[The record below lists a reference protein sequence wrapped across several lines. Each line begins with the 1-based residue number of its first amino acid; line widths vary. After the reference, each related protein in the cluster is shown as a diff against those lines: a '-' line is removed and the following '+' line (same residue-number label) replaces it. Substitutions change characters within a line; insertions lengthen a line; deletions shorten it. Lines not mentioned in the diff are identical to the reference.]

1 MRKFYIQKTVFIF
14 TLVFLSGA
22 YSAFATP
29 VPTWNN
35 NSGDNKWS
43 TASNWSTGALP
54 ATNSTVSIP
63 TGFTVNVD
71 TTVTVSSISMT
82 GNSVLNINNGKS
94 LTTGGNLTLNVS
106 GSNKPTVNL
115 KSGTLVIGA
124 NLSGGGTINGN
135 TGTLNLKGSTSSS
148 STFVPGTS
156 TVIIG
161 GSSSQSSITFTSF
174 YNLQVKNASGFT
186 IASGSTVSGSITGTG
201 KLIGPGPGTG
211 LLSLKGDMAV
221 STFTPG
227 SLKIRLTGSKLQHLN
242 GYTIYWLEID
252 NDSGAILN
260 GDITINSYYL
270 VFSPSTGGYSGP
282 SPLYLNGHY
291 LTLGSAASISYANTT
306 NGFIVPGTG
315 HLSMYVKSIGTTFPI
330 GTSDSTYTPVTI
342 RADASTNVMVGLDNT
357 LSNEELTAVKKHGV
371 NATWNFTPLANA
383 TGFAAT
389 IQWNSGQ
396 ELTSFDRDNI
406 YVYYRTSQSSPTS
419 WTQLGSLSSAS
430 GSGPYTV
437 TGNQMSV
444 TADSTYYFSVADK
457 NIALPVELISFS
469 ANNSNGKNIL
479 EWNTASELNNDH
491 FEVQRFDESKNWTA
505 IAEIPGHGTT
515 NQEQFYSYTDGSVQ
529 TSNIVYYR
537 LKQVDHNGKFEYSE
551 IKRIS
556 CEQKNK
562 TMKIFPNP
570 ARDVIN
576 LSFVNDGLIRDV
588 KIFDMQGT
596 CVYSYKNA
604 SYHNTIDISSLK
616 NGIYFLKTYSGNDVS
631 SQVFCKE

>member
-1 MRKFYIQKTVFIF
+1 MEKIYTHKKIAFLTTFALCFLYCLTSYAVIF
-14 TLVFLSGA
+14 T
-22 YSAFATP
+22 
-29 VPTWNN
+29 WNGN
-35 NSGDNKWS
+35 AGDNKWS
-43 TASNWSTGALP
+43 SASNWSTGVLP
-54 ATNSTVSIP
+54 ASNSIVSIP
-63 TGFTVNVD
+63 TGYTVNVD
-71 TTVTVSSISMT
+71 TTVSVSSVSMS

-94 LTTGGNLTLNVS
+94 LTTGGNFTLNVS

-115 KSGTLVIGA
+115 NSGTLVIGA
-124 NLSGGGTINGN
+124 SLSGGGTINGN
-135 TGTLNLKGSTSSS
+135 TGTLNLKGTTSPS

-161 GSSSQSSITFTSF
+161 GSSSQNNISYTSF
-174 YNLQVKNASGFT
+174 YNLQINNASGFT
-186 IASGSTVSGSITGTG
+186 FVASSTVSGNLTGTG
-201 KLIGPGPGTG
+201 KLVGPSSGT
-211 LLSLKGDMAV
+211 LSLKGDMTV

-227 SLKIRLTGSKLQHLN
+227 SLKIKLLGSKLQHLN

-291 LTLGSAASISYANTT
+291 LTLGSAANISYANTT

-357 LSNEELTAVKKHGV
+357 LSNEELTAVIKHGV

-396 ELTSFDRDNI
+396 ELTSFDRDNL
-406 YVYYRTSQSSPTS
+406 YVYYRTSQSSPTA
-419 WTQLGSLSSAS
+419 WTQLGSLLSAS

-437 TGNQMSV
+437 TGAQMSV

-457 NIALPVELISFS
+457 NIALPVELISFT
-469 ANNSNGKNIL
+469 ANNGNGKNIL
-479 EWNTASELNNDH
+479 EWNTASETNNDH
-491 FEVQRFDESKNWTA
+491 FEIQRSDDSKNWISISEVA
-505 IAEIPGHGTT
+505 GHGTS

-529 TSNIVYYR
+529 TSNEVYYR
-537 LKQVDHNGKFEYSE
+537 LKQVDYNGKFEYSE
-551 IKRIS
+551 IRRIS
-556 CEQKNK
+556 SEKQNI
-562 TMKIFPNP
+562 TTKIFPNP
-570 ARDVIN
+570 ARDIIN
-576 LSFVNDGLIRDV
+576 VSFINDGLSRNL
-588 KIFDMQGT
+588 KIYDMQGI
-596 CVYSYKNA
+596 CVYSCTSTSFQKQ
-604 SYHNTIDISSLK
+604 IDISTLN
-616 NGIYFLKTYSGNDVS
+616 NGMYILKTYSGNDVS
-631 SQVFCKE
+631 AKVFCKE